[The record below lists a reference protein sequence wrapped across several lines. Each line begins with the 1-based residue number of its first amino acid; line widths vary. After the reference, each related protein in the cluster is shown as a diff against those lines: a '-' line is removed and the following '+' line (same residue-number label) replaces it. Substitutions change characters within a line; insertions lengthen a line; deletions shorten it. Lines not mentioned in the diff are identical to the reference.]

1 MTQKKPIIGITPSH
15 NTENNDTSLRPTYP
29 KAIAAAGGLPILLPL
44 ECSDE
49 DIKQFMDVCDG
60 FLFTGGP
67 DINPFLFGEDT
78 HLKCGN
84 ISAARDHLEFRLL
97 SAAMDAGKPIFG
109 ICRGVQV
116 LNVGLGGSLYQDIPS
131 QTERE
136 FPIAHQ
142 QPFYYNI
149 PCHRVNITEN
159 TLLHSIC
166 HGETQIAVN
175 SSHHQCVHIPAPGLR
190 LLRTVLS
197 RLLKSLITRISSWE
211 CSGIRNISGTEM
223 RLLWDCFR
231 HLWMRVNNI
240 WFCTLRN

>member
-97 SAAMDAGKPIFG
+97 WTPESRSLASAE
-109 ICRGVQV
+109 V
-116 LNVGLGGSLYQDIPS
+116 
-131 QTERE
+131 
-136 FPIAHQ
+136 
-142 QPFYYNI
+142 
-149 PCHRVNITEN
+149 
-159 TLLHSIC
+159 
-166 HGETQIAVN
+166 
-175 SSHHQCVHIPAPGLR
+175 
-190 LLRTVLS
+190 
-197 RLLKSLITRISSWE
+197 
-211 CSGIRNISGTEM
+211 
-223 RLLWDCFR
+223 FR
-231 HLWMRVNNI
+231 Y
-240 WFCTLRN
+240 

>member
-1 MTQKKPIIGITPSH
+1 MIQKKPIIGITPSH

-44 ECSDE
+44 ECSDD
-49 DIKQFMDVCDG
+49 DINQFMDICDG

-149 PCHRVNITEN
+149 PCHRVNITGQYCPEY
-159 TLLHSIC
+159 
-166 HGETQIAVN
+166 IACI
-175 SSHHQCVHIPAPGLR
+175 H
-190 LLRTVLS
+190 LS
-197 RLLKSLITRISSWE
+197 
-211 CSGIRNISGTEM
+211 G
-223 RLLWDCFR
+223 
-231 HLWMRVNNI
+231 
-240 WFCTLRN
+240 

>member
-175 SSHHQCVHIPAPGLR
+175 SSHHQCVHIPAPGL
-190 LLRTVLS
+190 VVS
-197 RLLKSLITRISSWE
+197 AVAPD
-211 CSGIRNISGTEM
+211 GIIEAVEKPDYLNFFLGVQWHPEY
-223 RLLWDCFR
+223 LWDRDEASMGLFQAFVDACK
-231 HLWMRVNNI
+231 RVV
-240 WFCTLRN
+240 

>member
-116 LNVGLGGSLYQDIPS
+116 LNVALVEVCI
-131 QTERE
+131 
-136 FPIAHQ
+136 
-142 QPFYYNI
+142 
-149 PCHRVNITEN
+149 
-159 TLLHSIC
+159 
-166 HGETQIAVN
+166 
-175 SSHHQCVHIPAPGLR
+175 
-190 LLRTVLS
+190 
-197 RLLKSLITRISSWE
+197 RISHPRQNGNFLSHT
-211 CSGIRNISGTEM
+211 SSRFTIISHVTG
-223 RLLWDCFR
+223 
-231 HLWMRVNNI
+231 
-240 WFCTLRN
+240 